1 MRERNIVVLALSPL
15 LSKVSGKDRIP
26 KADIFGGVVK
36 GVAQIA
42 GTSLFHGKVGLKL
55 RADGA
60 LVAIYAEMEKDA
72 VGGRALNLNYYCR
85 SMNSSISIAAIRFCK
100 HGLDFAAQ
108 RKVFILCFENISL
121 ITIAALCYLYF

>member
-1 MRERNIVVLALSPL
+1 MVRKCRRFKKGIAKQQRLG
-15 LSKVSGKDRIP
+15 SKGWAP

-60 LVAIYAEMEKDA
+60 LVAIYA
-72 VGGRALNLNYYCR
+72 AL
-85 SMNSSISIAAIRFCK
+85 FPF
-100 HGLDFAAQ
+100 G
-108 RKVFILCFENISL
+108 
-121 ITIAALCYLYF
+121 